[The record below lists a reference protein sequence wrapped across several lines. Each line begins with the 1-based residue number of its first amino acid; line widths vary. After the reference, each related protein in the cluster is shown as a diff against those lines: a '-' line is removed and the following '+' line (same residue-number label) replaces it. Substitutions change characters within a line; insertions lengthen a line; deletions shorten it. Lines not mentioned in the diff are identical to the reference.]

1 MLESI
6 KIDDDEY
13 ELLEAVNEN
22 FNVSVLETEFKFAKS
37 IKIVVEYMKK
47 EYKFFRT
54 VKGINRVNIR

>member
-22 FNVSVLETEFKFAKS
+22 FNVSVLETEFKFATS